1 MFQYAFLFVAG
12 VVFGLANVIP
22 GVSGGTMAVVF
33 GIYERLIGL
42 IADFRKKWKQELGFI
57 IPLGL
62 GAALA
67 ILLGGKAMDWVLE
80 NHPALANSFF
90 LGVIVGSLPMLVS
103 KTFRAGKRTWK
114 VNAGNVIPFFVTLAI
129 MLWMT
134 FAGEGESVAREMSF
148 SVVNALLL
156 LFYGVVAAAC
166 MIIPGISGSFVMVMI
181 GAYGAVINAVA
192 TLNIPLLIPFAIGAL
207 IGIFG
212 CAKLIRFLLSKFEMP
227 TYSAILGFV
236 VGSIPAV
243 FPGWSSIGIGAILC
257 FAVGLAAILLCNHF
271 SAE

>member
-1 MFQYAFLFVAG
+1 MFQYAYLFIAG
-12 VVFGLANVIP
+12 LVFGLANVIP

-42 IADFRKKWKQELGFI
+42 IADFRKKWRQELGFI
-57 IPLGL
+57 ISMGL
-62 GAALA
+62 GAGIA
-67 ILLGGKAMDWVLE
+67 ILLFGKAMDWVLA

-90 LGVIVGSLPMLVS
+90 VGVIVGSLPMLVKS
-103 KTFRAGKRTWK
+103 TFRTSDSQWK
-114 VNAGNVIPFFVTLAI
+114 VNAGNIVPFIATLAI
-129 MLWMT
+129 MLWMS
-134 FAGEGESVAREMSF
+134 FAGEGESVVREMPF
-148 SVVNALLL
+148 NALNAVLMVV
-156 LFYGVVAAAC
+156 YGVVAAAC
-166 MIIPGISGSFVMVMI
+166 MIIPGISGSFVMVMM
-181 GAYGAVINAVA
+181 GAYATVINAVA

-212 CAKLIRFLLSKFEMP
+212 CAKLIRFLLDKYEMP

-257 FAVGLAAILLCNHF
+257 FAVGLAAILVCNHF

>member
-1 MFQYAFLFVAG
+1 MFQSAYLFIAG

-42 IADFRKKWKQELGFI
+42 IANFRTLWKKELGFI
-57 IPLGL
+57 LPLGA

-67 ILLGGKAMDWVLE
+67 ILLGGKAMDWVLA

-90 LGVIVGSLPMLVS
+90 VGVIVGSLPMLIG
-103 KTFRAGKRTWK
+103 KTWRSARGNWQL
-114 VNAGNVIPFFVTLAI
+114 NLGNVLPMIATLAL

-134 FAGEGESVAREMSF
+134 FSSQDAAAREMP
-148 SVVNALLL
+148 VNAGAMLMMVV
-156 LFYGVVAAAC
+156 YGVIAAAC
-166 MIIPGISGSFVMVMI
+166 MIIPGISGSFVMVMM
-181 GAYGAVINAVA
+181 GAYATVINSVA
-192 TLNIPLLIPFAIGAL
+192 TLNLPLLIPFAIGAL
-207 IGIFG
+207 LGIFG
-212 CAKLIRFLLSKFEMP
+212 CAKLIRFLLSKYEMP

-236 VGSIPAV
+236 IGSIPAV
-243 FPGWSSIGIGAILC
+243 FPGWSSIGVGAIIC
-257 FAVGLAAILLCNHF
+257 FAAGLAAILICNKV

>member
-114 VNAGNVIPFFVTLAI
+114 VNAGNVIPFFVTLAR
-129 MLWMT
+129 
-134 FAGEGESVAREMSF
+134 SVSTRTEPAVSTDWLLPVRRRTLRMRETS
-148 SVVNALLL
+148 SR
-156 LFYGVVAAAC
+156 GRK
-166 MIIPGISGSFVMVMI
+166 G
-181 GAYGAVINAVA
+181 
-192 TLNIPLLIPFAIGAL
+192 FAI
-207 IGIFG
+207 
-212 CAKLIRFLLSKFEMP
+212 
-227 TYSAILGFV
+227 
-236 VGSIPAV
+236 
-243 FPGWSSIGIGAILC
+243 
-257 FAVGLAAILLCNHF
+257 
-271 SAE
+271 